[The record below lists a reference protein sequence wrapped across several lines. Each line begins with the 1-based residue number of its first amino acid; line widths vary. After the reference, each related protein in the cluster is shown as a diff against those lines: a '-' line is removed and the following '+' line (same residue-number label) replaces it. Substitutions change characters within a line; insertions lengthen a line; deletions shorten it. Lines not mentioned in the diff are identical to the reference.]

1 MLILITLNVSKLS
14 RQRCSTPEVLKFTLT
29 IKTRLLTGVG
39 TVVEIPE
46 GAQCL
51 GIDVYR
57 PDKLAQ
63 NHCVQT
69 QSPKM

>member
-51 GIDVYR
+51 GRY
-57 PDKLAQ
+57 A
-63 NHCVQT
+63 
-69 QSPKM
+69 SEA